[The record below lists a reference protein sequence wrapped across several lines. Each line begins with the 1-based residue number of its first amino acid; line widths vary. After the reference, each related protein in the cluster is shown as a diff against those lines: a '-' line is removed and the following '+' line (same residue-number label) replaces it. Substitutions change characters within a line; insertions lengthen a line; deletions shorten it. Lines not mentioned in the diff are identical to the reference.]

1 MASTS
6 VNTTGFKISLISQT
20 TNNISKT
27 FFITA
32 PKTNY
37 SYEMNETIPGETYV
51 AYLKVIGANG
61 CTLLSNKSN
70 VYTTGKVYPKT
81 GFPVLLATQF
91 LYLA

>member
-1 MASTS
+1 
-6 VNTTGFKISLISQT
+6 
-20 TNNISKT
+20 
-27 FFITA
+27 
-32 PKTNY
+32 
-37 SYEMNETIPGETYV
+37 MNETIPGETYV
-51 AYLKVIGANG
+51 AYLKVFGANG